1 MDWGNAL
8 RNVYDGI
15 VKAVSVGF
23 SLTAIYLGFW
33 GLFEQEPRAI
43 SGLLLL
49 GTSLTLLSYA
59 ITHVLGLSLDIS
71 AILTDL
77 LLVIVSYF
85 VAHLFLSCASSYFGV
100 PYSPFLVNIMF
111 FGAIVMVNL
120 RRIAE
125 VTCLPQLAQ
134 IFSFSINHCLR

>member
-23 SLTAIYLGFW
+23 SLMAIYLGFW
-33 GLFEQEPRAI
+33 GFFAQDAGAI
-43 SGLLLL
+43 SLLFIV

-59 ITHVLGLSLDIS
+59 ITPVLGLSLDIS

-85 VAHLFLSCASSYFGV
+85 VAHLFLSAASSYFGV

-125 VTCLPQLAQ
+125 VTCSQQLAQ
-134 IFSFSINHCLR
+134 VFSFSINHCLR

>member
-23 SLTAIYLGFW
+23 SLMAIYLGFW
-33 GLFEQEPRAI
+33 GFFAQDAGAI
-43 SGLLLL
+43 SLLFIV
-49 GTSLTLLSYA
+49 GTSLTILSYA
-59 ITHVLGLSLDIS
+59 ITPVLGLSLDIS
-71 AILTDL
+71 TIL
-77 LLVIVSYF
+77 VSYF
-85 VAHLFLSCASSYFGV
+85 VAHLFLSAASSYFGV
-100 PYSPFLVNIMF
+100 PYSPFLVNIIF

-125 VTCLPQLAQ
+125 VTCSQQLAQ
-134 IFSFSINHCLR
+134 VFSFSINHCLR